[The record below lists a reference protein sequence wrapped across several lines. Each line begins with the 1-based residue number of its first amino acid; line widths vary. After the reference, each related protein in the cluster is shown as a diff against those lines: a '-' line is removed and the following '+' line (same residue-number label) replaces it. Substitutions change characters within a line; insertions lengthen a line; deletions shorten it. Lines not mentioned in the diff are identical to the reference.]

1 MAAAILCKLCWSVTF
16 QELPPNL
23 ATLIL
28 TKHTAGRRGAA
39 MMHPTA
45 LETKK
50 VPRFPE
56 ITSIAQTI
64 VPLDGKER
72 SEVQNMLQSAA
83 LQSFNGWRGQVHMQL
98 YKCLSSLSSSFCSWS
113 WKLALHVMHL
123 AFHFRGSM
131 EWRALLH

>member
-39 MMHPTA
+39 MMCPTA

-56 ITSIAQTI
+56 ITSIAQAI
-64 VPLDGKER
+64 APLDGKER
-72 SEVQNMLQSAA
+72 SEVQNMLRSAFSEYSTSKLQQLAWPGSRAA
-83 LQSFNGWRGQVHMQL
+83 LQMPI
-98 YKCLSSLSSSFCSWS
+98 
-113 WKLALHVMHL
+113 
-123 AFHFRGSM
+123 
-131 EWRALLH
+131 